1 MFRRTLSTLLN
12 RRIEKHLCHPPFFFR
27 TLTVR
32 SRHNPRLFMT
42 KGTIELLEMRQH

>member
-1 MFRRTLSTLLN
+1 M
-12 RRIEKHLCHPPFFFR
+12 
-27 TLTVR
+27 LTVR